1 MLGIVKV
8 SRYPLSPFELP
19 RRKSRHDGIVATVQ
33 RSHTATL
40 SYPDICAGISND
52 NRSKG
57 SSGPTRCGLNG
68 YNPNGE
74 NLIRFPSRYPGA
86 FRNAHNA
93 NRRDPYILSRGS
105 ASPSDTCRSIFS
117 FYYFKS
123 KSRIQILKQLHL
135 IARIRCKPKS
145 CRMLRRG
152 LAPHLNLIDYNPPH
166 TESIM
171 FI

>member
-1 MLGIVKV
+1 MGIVKV

-19 RRKSRHDGIVATVQ
+19 KRKSRPGVSSSMAQKSPSAMLVTTGNEIVCSDGTVGTKPLD
-33 RSHTATL
+33 STA
-40 SYPDICAGISND
+40 
-52 NRSKG
+52 
-57 SSGPTRCGLNG
+57 G
-68 YNPNGE
+68 YSLGE
-74 NLIRFPSRYPGA
+74 NQGDGLSEHSRSLLREDGRSVHTSSRPHPSP
-86 FRNAHNA
+86 
-93 NRRDPYILSRGS
+93 PSQS
-105 ASPSDTCRSIFS
+105 PSSPSDTCRSIFS
-117 FYYFKS
+117 LYYFKS

>member
-1 MLGIVKV
+1 MGIVKV

-19 RRKSRHDGIVATVQ
+19 RHKSRLCALSTMFQSGRA
-33 RSHTATL
+33 ATL

-52 NRSKG
+52 NRSKD
-57 SSGPTRCGLNG
+57 SRYPTRCGLNG
-68 YNPNGE
+68 CSQDGE
-74 NLIRFPSRYPGA
+74 RLGRFPSRYPGA
-86 FRNAHNA
+86 YRSAHISS
-93 NRRDPYILSRGS
+93 RRALYRLSRGS

-117 FYYFKS
+117 LYYFKS